1 MRDGLETWSA
11 PGCFEDV
18 ADRPG
23 KGLCVKVRERRA
35 PLGTD
40 ENGARAGPAAG
51 LDVVLYIAV
60 DPGGG
65 EVDAVLAG
73 GPAEHAGRGLAAG
86 ALDRIRG
93 GDSLRG
99 GGTVLKN
106 VQGGP

>member
-11 PGCFEDV
+11 PGCLEDV
-18 ADRPG
+18 TDRPG
-23 KGLCVKVRERRA
+23 KVLCAKVRERRA

-51 LDVVLYIAV
+51 LDVVLYIA
-60 DPGGG
+60 DHPGGG

-86 ALDRIRG
+86 APGRI
-93 GDSLRG
+93 G
-99 GGTVLKN
+99 GGGPLP
-106 VQGGP
+106 GG